1 VERVS
6 AGLPHWVQRVSDRAA
21 LQACFHRWRVHLVV
35 ALYAPIL
42 AAAVPPAQLTAAAV
56 AAAPQPPP
64 TPATPPQPPREQEE
78 EEQVRLGGQT
88 TVEAPQQE
96 CKPVAPRVAEAAR
109 ATNTISQPTSPA
121 KAVLMSPSK
130 TAAVPACQPT
140 SPGRNDPPR
149 RPDRA
154 ATTPITPIS
163 HTKPFRAGKVPARP
177 AAAAARP
184 GSAEAALL
192 RAQEARLT
200 AAAAREVVSVR
211 NVSSPSQQPHVSF
224 SVPADAT
231 DGVVPA
237 GRSRP
242 ERPWHHPRAVKPLV
256 KPKAVCHL
264 KGWTP
269 GGNSVLSFASK
280 AAGITALPPAP
291 PPPVTRK
298 GDARL
303 AALGN
308 PPNPIKL
315 QQTMRAVKAE
325 LIVRLVAVLLCH
337 QPDSFCA
344 AAQRCSNLP
353 PSNGPGGIL
362 SLVWRERRIVLGLDV
377 ILRGVMWW
385 DDVCRSSTQSRSAR
399 APPSSTRSSPRS
411 LCRRRSK
418 SERPTRVTP
427 TLACP
432 HSPMALPSTRFAP
445 PLEASL
451 GPIRHRCLRCVG
463 RHPGGAQMYS
473 AASEVG
479 LSTAVVRVRVF
490 SHP

>member
-6 AGLPHWVQRVSDRAA
+6 AGLPRWVQHVSDRAA

-42 AAAVPPAQLTAAAV
+42 AAAVPPAHLTAA
-56 AAAPQPPP
+56 AAAPQP
-64 TPATPPQPPREQEE
+64 AREE
-78 EEQVRLGGQT
+78 EEEEEEEVRLGGQT
-88 TVEAPQQE
+88 TADAPLEE
-96 CKPVAPRVAEAAR
+96 CKPAAPRVAKAAR
-109 ATNTISQPTSPA
+109 ATNTVSPPTSPTKAVLMSPA
-121 KAVLMSPSK
+121 KAVLTSASK
-130 TAAVPACQPT
+130 TAAVPACRPI
-140 SPGRNDPPR
+140 SPGRNDPPTS
-149 RPDRA
+149 PGRA
-154 ATTPITPIS
+154 ATTPIKRVS
-163 HTKPFRAGKVPARP
+163 HAKPFRAGKVPASMAAG
-177 AAAAARP
+177 AAASAEARP
-184 GSAEAALL
+184 GSAKASLM

-224 SVPADAT
+224 SVPGDAT
-231 DGVVPA
+231 EEGVVPA

-242 ERPWHHPRAVKPLV
+242 ERPWHHPRAVKPLG
-256 KPKAVCHL
+256 KPKAVSHL

-280 AAGITALPPAP
+280 AAGVTALPPAP

-325 LIVRLVAVLLCH
+325 LIVRLVAALLIPH
-337 QPDSFCA
+337 LIRSLLFPTLRGRSAPVD
-344 AAQRCSNLP
+344 P
-353 PSNGPGGIL
+353 PPGII
-362 SLVWRERRIVLGLDV
+362 SLVSHERRTVVGLNV
-377 ILRGVMWW
+377 NMRGVCGGGGGGGGG
-385 DDVCRSSTQSRSAR
+385 DVCRSTMQSRSAR

-411 LCRRRSK
+411 LCLRRSK
-418 SERPTRVTP
+418 SERPTRAAP

-432 HSPMALPSTRFAP
+432 PSPMALPSTRFAP

-451 GPIRHRCLRCVG
+451 RPIRHPCLR
-463 RHPGGAQMYS
+463 
-473 AASEVG
+473 
-479 LSTAVVRVRVF
+479 VRGNLEAPMCTLLRLG
-490 SHP
+490 